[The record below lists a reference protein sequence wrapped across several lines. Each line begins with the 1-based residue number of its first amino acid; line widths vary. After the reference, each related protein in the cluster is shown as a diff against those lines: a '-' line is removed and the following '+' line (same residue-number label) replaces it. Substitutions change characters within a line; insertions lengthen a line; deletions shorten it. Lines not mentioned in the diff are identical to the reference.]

1 MMLKNEIWVHT
12 RGIDSDTLKRFHFK
26 PVEKISEAIAELLD
40 RFGQDARWA
49 IVPDGPLLILKVD

>member
-1 MMLKNEIWVHT
+1 VARIN
-12 RGIDSDTLKRFHFK
+12 D
-26 PVEKISEAIAELLD
+26 AIAQLLE